1 MGLRRPLTTSTT
13 LATSQPKMSEIT
25 CPARLT
31 FWFVPALPYWSP
43 DSPSRQL
50 WCSFYYHPKCS
61 DPKPLSCFFVFANV
75 TAYVLKSSSGRSRPQ
90 ASRLMAMVASGA
102 LGGGHGDVEKGRGR
116 LRGLPFDSPGF
127 YVHSDHYQSLFKF
140 VPNSSQAGSAT
151 CVLLIKSWLVTSPV

>member
-75 TAYVLKSSSGRSRPQ
+75 TAYVHMCWSRPQ
-90 ASRLMAMVASGA
+90 GDPGLRRAGWWQWWQVEHLGVVMVTWKKEGA
-102 LGGGHGDVEKGRGR
+102 DWGG
-116 LRGLPFDSPGF
+116 F
-127 YVHSDHYQSLFKF
+127 
-140 VPNSSQAGSAT
+140 
-151 CVLLIKSWLVTSPV
+151 LLIPPGSMFTQTTISHFSNSFLTAVKLARLHVCSLSRAG